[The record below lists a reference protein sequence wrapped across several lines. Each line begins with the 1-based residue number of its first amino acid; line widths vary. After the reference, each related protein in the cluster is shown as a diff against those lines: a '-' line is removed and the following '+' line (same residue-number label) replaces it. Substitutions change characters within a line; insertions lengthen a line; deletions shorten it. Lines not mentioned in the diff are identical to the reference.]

1 MTIRLSEIMKNE
13 SKREMYL
20 LGFIHGNTGI
30 AERQPSYDRDSYEYG
45 YKDGKNGK
53 VKNYLKVSEV
63 EGPKQKQKSLTRQKG
78 KHG

>member
-1 MTIRLSEIMKNE
+1 MTIKLSEIVKSE

-30 AERQPSYDRDSYEYG
+30 LERHPSYEHDSYKRG
-45 YKDGKNGK
+45 YKDGKSGE

-63 EGPKQKQKSLTRQKG
+63 EGPKHNSKPLTRQK
-78 KHG
+78 K